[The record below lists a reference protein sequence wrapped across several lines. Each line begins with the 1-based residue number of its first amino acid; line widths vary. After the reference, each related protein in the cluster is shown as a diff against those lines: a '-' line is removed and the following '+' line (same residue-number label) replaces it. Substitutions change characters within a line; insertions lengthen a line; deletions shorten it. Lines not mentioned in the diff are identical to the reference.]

1 MPRRAKVSDSPSE
14 QEEFVSQLTGTSP
27 EAIENEMISLA
38 IREVEYRIR
47 NHTAS
52 SMELVHYLKMG
63 SEKERLEREKLE
75 AEVELQRVKAEAI
88 EAAKNSEELYN
99 RAIEAMKLYNGIE
112 EDE

>member
-1 MPRRAKVSDSPSE
+1 MPRRKKVPDSPSD

-27 EAIENEMISLA
+27 AAIENEMVALA
-38 IREVEYRIR
+38 IKEVEYRIR

-52 SMELVHYLKMG
+52 SQELVHDLRIG

-75 AEVELQRVKAEAI
+75 AEVELQKVKAQAI
-88 EAAKNSEELYN
+88 EAGKHSEELYN
-99 RAIEAMKLYNGIE
+99 QAIAAMKLYSGIE

>member
-27 EAIENEMISLA
+27 EAIENEMIALA
-38 IREVEYRIR
+38 VKEVEYRIR

-52 SMELVHYLKMG
+52 SQELVHYLKMG

-75 AEVELQRVKAEAI
+75 AEVELQKVKAQAI
-88 EAAKNSEELYN
+88 ESAKHSEELYN
-99 RAIEAMKLYNGIE
+99 AAISAMKLYSGVE
-112 EDE
+112 EE